1 MRERE
6 RERCTRGHKS
16 SHVSV
21 IWGQSKRRWALKNS
35 SHGGRE
41 GGREENDSYK
51 LPFLSQLIL
60 SLNPY
65 IFPPYADATIYI
77 YPLYIYI
84 YISFQSDFL
93 PCNSSTSRCLL
104 IIDHGQAS
112 YIYSPI
118 PYSFLFLWKIWSL
131 INPTLKLIYLVP
143 PIPN

>member
-1 MRERE
+1 
-6 RERCTRGHKS
+6 
-16 SHVSV
+16 V

-77 YPLYIYI
+77 SIIYIYI
-84 YISFQSDFL
+84 YI
-93 PCNSSTSRCLL
+93 
-104 IIDHGQAS
+104 
-112 YIYSPI
+112 YIYIFPI
-118 PYSFLFLWKIWSL
+118 RF
-131 INPTLKLIYLVP
+131 P
-143 PIPN
+143 PM